1 MSITIGQGITFGS
14 GITVSTNPATP
25 TGIFYSIANG
35 DFTAG
40 SGFNATSPSDYIQIT
55 NPSGLLLTYITTN
68 SQVGDVITLSGGSAG
83 TVTVTLSAS
92 FGQYIGN
99 LYNALVQEVF
109 LTNPGTFTEITIFNV
124 T

>member
-1 MSITIGQGITFGS
+1 MSITIGQGITFGA
-14 GITVSTNPATP
+14 GISVSTGPTPP

-35 DFTAG
+35 DFTDG
-40 SGFNATSPSDYIQIT
+40 YGFNATSDYIQINT
-55 NPSGLLLTYITTN
+55 PSGSLLTYITIN
-68 SQVGDVITLSGGSAG
+68 SQIGDVITLSGGSAG
-83 TVTVTLSAS
+83 TVTVTLTAP

-109 LTNPGTFTEITIFNV
+109 PANPGTFTEITIFNV